1 MKRIV
6 QPLLEDIPLP
16 GTSSVAVREFN
27 LPAFTL
33 PWHRHPEVELTWIME
48 GEGLRHVGDNV
59 EPFCAGDFCLIGAN
73 LPHCWLS
80 TRPPKSGMRARSL
93 VVQFDPARF
102 GAPFWAL
109 PECTRIARLLERAA
123 QGLCFSKSL
132 GERLAATWASA
143 TTPIL
148 RMTALLALLGELS
161 ETPEERLL
169 SLAAWTQ
176 TDRAESD
183 PKLRR
188 VLAYLG
194 ENMGET
200 ISQAAVARLV
210 HMSPAAFSRFFRRA
224 MGKTFQSY
232 LTGLRLGV
240 ACRQLLETDRR
251 VSEIAY
257 AVGFGNLSNFNRAFR
272 QSRGVSPREF
282 RLKSWEATSPKP
294 TNHNIEKPSLDKRT

>member
-1 MKRIV
+1 MKRIA
-6 QPLLEDIPLP
+6 QPLLEEIPLA

-27 LPAFTL
+27 LPAFTR
-33 PWHRHPEVELTWIME
+33 PWHRHPEVELTWILE
-48 GEGLRHVGDNV
+48 GEGFRNVGDSM
-59 EPFCAGDFCLIGAN
+59 EPFSAGDFCLIGAN

-80 TRPPKSGMRARSL
+80 TKPTKSGARARSL

-102 GAPFWAL
+102 GASFWSL
-109 PECTRIARLLERAA
+109 PECIRIARLLERAA
-123 QGLCFSKSL
+123 QGLCFSKSR
-132 GERLAATWASA
+132 GDRLAATWASA

-148 RMTALLALLGELS
+148 RMTVLLTMLEELA
-161 ETPEERLL
+161 ETAEVRPL

-176 TDRAESD
+176 TDRAEAD

-194 ENMGET
+194 ENMGDT
-200 ISQAAVARLV
+200 ISQATVARLV
-210 HMSPAAFSRFFRRA
+210 RMSPPAFSRFFRRA

-232 LTGLRLGV
+232 LTDLRLSL

-257 AVGFGNLSNFNRAFR
+257 AVGFGNLSNFNRTFR
-272 QSRGVSPREF
+272 NSRNVSPREF
-282 RLKSWEATSPKP
+282 RLRSWEASPP
-294 TNHNIEKPSLDKRT
+294 TQLHVEK

>member
-27 LPAFTL
+27 PPAFTL

-48 GEGLRHVGDNV
+48 GEGLRHVGDSV
-59 EPFCAGDFCLIGAN
+59 EPFGPGDFCLIGAN

-80 TRPPKSGMRARSL
+80 TKPPKPGTRARSL
-93 VVQFDPARF
+93 VVQFDPTRF
-102 GAPFWAL
+102 GATFWAL
-109 PECTRIARLLERAA
+109 PECARIARLLERAA
-123 QGLCFSKSL
+123 QGLCFDKNL
-132 GERLAATWASA
+132 GDRLTAAWASA
-143 TTPIL
+143 STPIL
-148 RMTALLALLGELS
+148 RMTALLTALGELA
-161 ETPEERLL
+161 EIAEARPL
-169 SLAAWTQ
+169 SLAGWTQ
-176 TDRAESD
+176 TDRAEAD

-194 ENMGET
+194 ENLGET

-210 HMSPAAFSRFFRRA
+210 RLSPPAFSRFFRRS

-232 LTGLRLGV
+232 LTDLRLGL

-257 AVGFGNLSNFNRAFR
+257 AAGFGNLSNFNRAFR
-272 QSRGVSPREF
+272 NSRNVSPREF
-282 RLKSWEATSPKP
+282 RAR
-294 TNHNIEKPSLDKRT
+294 SLDGQFRSGV

>member
-6 QPLLEDIPLP
+6 QPLLEDIPLR

-33 PWHRHPEVELTWIME
+33 AWHRHPEVELTWIME
-48 GEGLRHVGDNV
+48 GEGLRSVGDSV
-59 EPFCAGDFCLIGAN
+59 EPFGAGDFCLIGAN
-73 LPHCWLS
+73 LPHSWLS
-80 TRPPKSGMRARSL
+80 NKSPEPGRRARSL

-102 GAPFWAL
+102 GEAFWAL
-109 PECTRIARLLERAA
+109 PECARIARLLERAS

-132 GERLAATWASA
+132 GDQLAATWTSA
-143 TTPIL
+143 TTPVL
-148 RMTALLALLGELS
+148 RLTALLATLGELA
-161 ETPEERLL
+161 ETEEARPL

-176 TDRAESD
+176 TDRAEVD
-183 PKLRR
+183 PTLRR

-210 HMSPAAFSRFFRRA
+210 RMSPPAFSRFFRKA

-232 LTGLRLGV
+232 LTDLRLGI

-272 QSRGVSPREF
+272 NSRNVSPREF
-282 RLKSWEATSPKP
+282 RVRSWKASGE
-294 TNHNIEKPSLDKRT
+294 